1 MPTIDLKNVYYSVKI
16 DGNVTYFLKFLCNS
30 KPLKVAVLLNG
41 LSPGPWKFTKLTK
54 SPLAMLRMQGYAVTI
69 YIDSIIAIAQRFK
82 ECLLRAIDTI
92 NLFQELGFVIHLD
105 KSNFIPAKTVGYLA
119 FIIDSERELIFTNFA
134 KTSSRKN
141 YWWMCNSWNSQK
153 LIPSILLSNYVLV
166 WFTLD

>member
-30 KPLKVAVLLNG
+30 KPLKVVVLLNG
-41 LSPGPWKFTKLTK
+41 LPPGPWKFTKLTK
-54 SPLAMLRMQGYAVTI
+54 SPLATLRMQVYAVAI
-69 YIDSIIAIAQRFK
+69 YIDSIIAIAQRFE
-82 ECLLRAIDTI
+82 ECLLRAVDTI

-153 LIPSILLSNYVLV
+153 LIPSILLSTYVLV